1 MKLSDYEW
9 EEIEREW
16 LREFDEALEEELE
29 EEVKLGDLDMGKKEL
44 WQTIVE
50 LQNQTCG
57 VVGPQDGDG
66 KKEES

>member
-1 MKLSDYEW
+1 MKMKLSDYEW

-50 LQNQTCG
+50 LQN
-57 VVGPQDGDG
+57 
-66 KKEES
+66 